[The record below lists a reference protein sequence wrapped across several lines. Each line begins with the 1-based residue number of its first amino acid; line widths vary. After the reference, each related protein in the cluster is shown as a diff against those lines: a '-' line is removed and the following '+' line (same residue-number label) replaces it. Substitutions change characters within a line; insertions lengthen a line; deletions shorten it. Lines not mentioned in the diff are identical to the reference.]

1 MTALMALAPLAART
15 KVVTTIFPA
24 YDWAREVIGTND
36 AEITMLL
43 DNGVD
48 LHSYQ
53 PTVQDIA
60 KISTCDVF
68 VYVGGESDGWVEDAL
83 KTARNKNMQV
93 VNLMEVMGSRAKAE
107 EVKEGMEADHHEHNH
122 EEHSHSKHVSTFDNS
137 EVKDRSLSDWAGK
150 WQSPYPL
157 VLDGTLDEA
166 WEAKAAAEGATM
178 TASQYKAY
186 YEKGYKSDIKAVE
199 IKGTKITFT
208 YTNGKRVSSK
218 YKYVGY
224 YIQNWST
231 GTKAAMY
238 RFESTNKK
246 SGAPVYIE
254 FNDHMIEPAKAE
266 HFHLRMS
273 DTSFDAIE
281 DPENRWPTFFPA
293 EMSGEEIADHLGG
306 HAHHH
311 DEEEEELDEH
321 VWLSLKNAQLLTNAI
336 CNALVK
342 ADSKNAASYKANCE
356 AYNRKIAALD
366 AEYTAAVRGAA
377 QKTLVFCDRFPF
389 RYLVD
394 DYGLDYFAA
403 FVGCS
408 AETEASFKTVAFLAN
423 KSDELGIKN
432 VAVIESSDKKI
443 AQTVIQNSKNKSR
456 GILVFDSMQST
467 TANDVKKGTT
477 YLSVMRKNLEVLK
490 SVLR

>member
-1 MTALMALAPLAART
+1 MKKIITAAMTALMALSPLAART

-24 YDWAREVIGTND
+24 YDWAREVIGTNN

-60 KISTCDVF
+60 KISTCNVF

-93 VNLMEVMGSRAKAE
+93 VNLMEVMGTRAKAE
-107 EVKEGMEADHHEHNH
+107 EVKEGMEADHHGHN
-122 EEHSHSKHVSTFDNS
+122 
-137 EVKDRSLSDWAGK
+137 
-150 WQSPYPL
+150 
-157 VLDGTLDEA
+157 
-166 WEAKAAAEGATM
+166 
-178 TASQYKAY
+178 
-186 YEKGYKSDIKAVE
+186 
-199 IKGTKITFT
+199 
-208 YTNGKRVSSK
+208 
-218 YKYVGY
+218 
-224 YIQNWST
+224 
-231 GTKAAMY
+231 
-238 RFESTNKK
+238 
-246 SGAPVYIE
+246 
-254 FNDHMIEPAKAE
+254 
-266 HFHLRMS
+266 
-273 DTSFDAIE
+273 
-281 DPENRWPTFFPA
+281 
-293 EMSGEEIADHLGG
+293 

-336 CNALVK
+336 YNALVK

-356 AYNRKIAALD
+356 AYIRKLAALD

-456 GILVFDSMQST
+456 GIIVFDSMQST

-490 SVLR
+490 SALK